1 MSIAFF
7 NVIYFRYDAAHI
19 LPVVEEKPAISK
31 QSVARNKVIEERGVT
46 KIENFA

>member
-7 NVIYFRYDAAHI
+7 NVIYSHYDVAHI

-31 QSVARNKVIEERGVT
+31 QSVLRNTVMEERGVT